1 MKRIFQSEQQRDAE
15 LALLKCTPCPHCKH
29 IGAMNRHGYL
39 RGYDEQHFKHK
50 AVRAVRVFCSNR
62 GNAAGCG
69 RTFSLWV
76 ATKVKR
82 LFLDTKPLWQFLR
95 LAVTTG
101 NKFKA
106 FASLESCMSHSAV
119 YRIWKRFTQKQSV
132 IRTKLAAIRP
142 PPQMQAEG
150 PATNPLLATLE
161 HLRAVTGSAGQDDP
175 IAALQVLTQS
185 FFL

>member
-1 MKRIFQSEQQRDAE
+1 
-15 LALLKCTPCPHCKH
+15 
-29 IGAMNRHGYL
+29 
-39 RGYDEQHFKHK
+39 
-50 AVRAVRVFCSNR
+50 
-62 GNAAGCG
+62 
-69 RTFSLWV
+69 
-76 ATKVKR
+76 
-82 LFLDTKPLWQFLR
+82 
-95 LAVTTG
+95 
-101 NKFKA
+101 
-106 FASLESCMSHSAV
+106 
-119 YRIWKRFTQKQSV
+119 V